1 MEKANLKAREY
12 RFFSQ
17 KNQKMICLH
26 SEQALAYARYLEDRL
41 WVAAYDACVPLE
53 LTDQIDPWGIR
64 PLYFKTAW
72 VSDFRLVYADGKQ
85 AVRELVRLEDLEK
98 QAVIE
103 RLELSRRYWMGWLK
117 AIQWNGKSRWWIIR
131 KAFSIIGILALAVL
145 ILSVMAA
152 AQSRMTTAV
161 QPGESEPPIICQYLE
176 PREITP

>member
-41 WVAAYDACVPLE
+41 WVAAYEACVPLE

-72 VSDFRLVYADGKQ
+72 VSDFHLVYTDGKQ
-85 AVRELVRLEDLEK
+85 AVRELVRREDLKK

-103 RLELSRRYWMGWLK
+103 RLELSRRYWTGVAESHPVEWK
-117 AIQWNGKSRWWIIR
+117 VEVVDYKKS
-131 KAFSIIGILALAVL
+131 L
-145 ILSVMAA
+145 
-152 AQSRMTTAV
+152 
-161 QPGESEPPIICQYLE
+161 
-176 PREITP
+176 